1 MVLTRSQVK
10 IQNTHKYETR
20 LQNTREEM
28 RQKYQLMMQENTEKI
43 TNNICKTPISPLSH
57 VLRRSERIKQLM

>member
-1 MVLTRSQVK
+1 MVLTRSQVN
-10 IQNTHKYETR
+10 IQNIHKYETR

-57 VLRRSERIKQLM
+57 VLRRSDRIKQLM